1 MPAYIIVQI
10 RVTDAQTYQ
19 KYAAQVAPTI
29 AQYDGRY
36 LVRGGEFEVLEGEWD
51 QWRHV
56 VLEFPS
62 VERARQWHASAEY
75 APLKALRMSASHR
88 QAIVI
93 EGFSPSAA

>member
-1 MPAYIIVQI
+1 MSAYIIVQI
-10 RVTDAQTYQ
+10 RITNAETFQ
-19 KYAAQVAPTI
+19 KYAVQVAPTL

-36 LVRGGEFEVLEGEWD
+36 VIRGGEYEVLEGEWP

-62 VERARQWHASAEY
+62 VERAREWYDSPEY
-75 APLKALRMSASHR
+75 APLKALRMRASHG

-93 EGFSPSAA
+93 EGYSP